1 MLLVTKFPLQRLRL
15 LLLPN
20 HLLLLLVTRLGS
32 VRAVAAAPI
41 VPAVAPASVPTLRG
55 KEIVSVHW
63 AESTYVRKNSHP
75 SSTAL
80 APGSVP
86 PVAAS
91 APASVPEQIQ
101 NCIFGRNKLAAGFYG
116 AQRQRDYHTKT
127 NKCDRNQT
135 FCIALVLKVELKA
148 ASPFSV
154 SPPIPAAAPAP
165 IPASST
171 SPAAA
176 AISSTTLIRTIV
188 PEQRLVFSISIYDK
202 YQIVGR
208 IVLPGVLNTEL
219 PAVVLA
225 PIQTINRVLS
235 IMP

>member
-20 HLLLLLVTRLGS
+20 HLLLPLVTRLGP
-32 VRAVAAAPI
+32 VGAVAAAPI
-41 VPAVAPASVPTLRG
+41 VPAVAPATVPTLRG

-63 AESTYVRKNSHP
+63 AGSIYVRKNSHP

-135 FCIALVLKVELKA
+135 FCNALVLKVQLKA
-148 ASPFSV
+148 ASV

-208 IVLPGVLNTEL
+208 IALPGVLNTEL

>member
-1 MLLVTKFPLQRLRL
+1 MFEKTLTLLPPLLLLDRSLLSRLRL
-15 LLLPN
+15 LLRSLN
-20 HLLLLLVTRLGS
+20 RFK
-32 VRAVAAAPI
+32 I
-41 VPAVAPASVPTLRG
+41 VFLEET
-55 KEIVSVHW
+55 
-63 AESTYVRKNSHP
+63 N
-75 SSTAL
+75 
-80 APGSVP
+80 
-86 PVAAS
+86 
-91 APASVPEQIQ
+91 QQ
-101 NCIFGRNKLAAGFYG
+101 QYG
-116 AQRQRDYHTKT
+116 AQQQRDYHTKT

-135 FCIALVLKVELKA
+135 FCIVLVLKVQLRA
-148 ASPFSV
+148 ASPFSL

-188 PEQRLVFSISIYDK
+188 PEQRLVFSISIEDK

-208 IVLPGVLNTEL
+208 IALPGVLNTEL